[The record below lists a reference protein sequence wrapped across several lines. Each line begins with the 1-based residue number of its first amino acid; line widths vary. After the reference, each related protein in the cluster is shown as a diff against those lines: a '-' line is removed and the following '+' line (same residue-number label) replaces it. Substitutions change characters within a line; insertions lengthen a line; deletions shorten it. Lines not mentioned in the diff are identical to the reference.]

1 MFDFTRRDF
10 LKGLFAGTACASFG
24 GMRLFGA
31 EEKKNVVPKLRFG
44 VVSDVHIRLEDAK
57 STNFWNAALHWYNE
71 QSVDAVMVAG
81 DIADTSRLEQLKTF
95 AEMWFHVF
103 PNDKGSDGRHVE
115 RFFIAG
121 NHEYDGWRYGMNTE
135 EKRKASFEASIA
147 KDLKTA
153 WDICFHEEFKGIYQ
167 KVIKGYTFI
176 GAHWSHQQKIGE
188 YMAAHK
194 SEIDPKQPFFYA
206 QHPHPKDTCH
216 GSWVWGHD
224 DGESTKAF
232 SEFPNAI
239 VFSGHSHNSLTD
251 EAAIWQDS
259 FTSIGTSSVRYIGHR
274 YGRANAGQPGK
285 VAIKH
290 PFVGS
295 GDSQGMLVSV
305 FDDHILINRHS
316 FLYNKPLGSDWILPL
331 PLGEKKPFERAK
343 RIEEAKKNPPMFAE
357 NAAEQIDIKEVPSG
371 DLPAHIAIT
380 FPSAVSGGMV
390 FDYEIKAEI
399 GDDHSEHEA
408 IGKPIYDVQPRKWTR
423 RIFASR
429 YFRPADSRPKTATC
443 LFGYTEIPLGETI
456 RFAIT
461 PIDAFGNRGKTIY
474 SRFAKFAMPAED
486 AK

>member
-1 MFDFTRRDF
+1 MFDFSRRDF
-10 LKGLFAGTACASFG
+10 LKGLFAGTALTSFS

-31 EEKKNVVPKLRFG
+31 NETDAVAPNLRFG

-57 STNFWNAALHWYNE
+57 STNFWNTALRWYNE
-71 QSVDAVMVAG
+71 QGVDAVMVAG

-135 EKRKASFEASIA
+135 EKRKASFETSIA

-153 WDICFHEEFKGIYQ
+153 WDVCFHEEFKGIYQ

-216 GSWVWGHD
+216 GPWVWGHD
-224 DGESTKAF
+224 DGESTKTF
-232 SEFPNAI
+232 SDFPNAI

-274 YGRANAGQPGK
+274 YGRANAGQPGE
-285 VAIKH
+285 VAINH

-295 GDSQGMLVSV
+295 GDSQGMLISV
-305 FDDHILINRHS
+305 FDDRILIERHS
-316 FLYNKPLGSDWILPL
+316 FLYNKPLG
-331 PLGEKKPFERAK
+331 A
-343 RIEEAKKNPPMFAE
+343 
-357 NAAEQIDIKEVPSG
+357 
-371 DLPAHIAIT
+371 
-380 FPSAVSGGMV
+380 
-390 FDYEIKAEI
+390 
-399 GDDHSEHEA
+399 
-408 IGKPIYDVQPRKWTR
+408 
-423 RIFASR
+423 
-429 YFRPADSRPKTATC
+429 
-443 LFGYTEIPLGETI
+443 
-456 RFAIT
+456 
-461 PIDAFGNRGKTIY
+461 
-474 SRFAKFAMPAED
+474 
-486 AK
+486 